1 MSNKKS
7 TSTKIRLAASYLF
20 ILVVVGWSLY
30 PASWVVLSSFKP
42 GKSLYSETFIPSSFT
57 LSHYSE
63 LFYSKSLMFLTWYLN
78 TFKVAVCSMLFST
91 LLVTLSAYALSRF
104 RFPWRKASLS
114 LLLILGMFPGF
125 MSMVAVYLL
134 LMQLGLLNT
143 HAALVIVYSFGSV
156 IFNLFVAKGFFDTL
170 PKGIEEAARIDGASN
185 IRVFTRIMLP
195 LSKPMLVF
203 VALTTFTG
211 AWVDFIFASLVL
223 RTKEKWTVAVGLYDM
238 VNSYQNANFTL
249 FAAGAVFIAIPIT
262 LLFMYLQ
269 RHFVDGLTAGATKG

>member
-1 MSNKKS
+1 MKKTR
-7 TSTKIRLAASYLF
+7 TSTKVRVAGSYLF
-20 ILVVVGWSLY
+20 LLTVVGWSLY

-42 GKSLYSETFIPSSFT
+42 GKSLYSETFVPRSLT
-57 LSHYSE
+57 LSHYAE
-63 LFYSKSLMFLTWYLN
+63 LFQSESLMFSTWYFN
-78 TFKVAVCSMLFST
+78 TLKVAVFSMLFST

-104 RFPWRKASLS
+104 RFPWRKASLT

-125 MSMVAVYLL
+125 MSMVAVYIL
-134 LMQLGLLNT
+134 LMQIGLLNT
-143 HAALVIVYSFGSV
+143 HTALIVVYSFGA
-156 IFNLFVAKGFFDTL
+156 IMFNLFVAKGFFDTL
-170 PKGIEEAARIDGASN
+170 PKGIEEAARMDGAGN
-185 IRVFTRIMLP
+185 LKVFTRIMLP

-223 RTKEKWTVAVGLYDM
+223 RSKEKWTVAVGLYDM
-238 VNSYQNANFTL
+238 VNSYQNAYFTL

-269 RHFVDGLTAGATKG
+269 RHFVDGLTAGANKG

>member
-1 MSNKKS
+1 MMVRR
-7 TSTKIRLAASYLF
+7 STKFRVAASYLF
-20 ILVVVGWSLY
+20 LAAVVCWSLY
-30 PASWVVLSSFKP
+30 PAAWVVLSSFKP
-42 GKSLYSETFIPSSFT
+42 GKSLYSETFIPRTFT
-57 LSHYSE
+57 LDHYIE
-63 LFYSKSLMFLTWYLN
+63 LFNSKSLMFSTWYLN
-78 TFKVAVCSMLFST
+78 TFKVAIFSMLLST

-104 RFPWRKASLS
+104 RFRGRKAALS
-114 LLLILGMFPGF
+114 LMLVLGMFPGF
-125 MSMVAVYLL
+125 MSMVAVYIL

-143 HAALVIVYSFGSV
+143 HLALIIVYSFGAV

-170 PKGIEEAARIDGASN
+170 PKGIEEAARIDGAGN
-185 IRVFTRIMLP
+185 FRVFTRIMLP

-238 VNSYQNANFTL
+238 VNSYQNAYFTL

-269 RHFVDGLTAGATKG
+269 RHFVDGLTAGANKG